1 MSLHSYTV
9 PVVHPFASRPEGP
22 GFNPQRGNNVNRDS
36 HVSIVSLQY
45 GISRNK

>member
-9 PVVHPFASRPEGP
+9 PVVLLFASRHEGP
-22 GFNPQRGNNVNRDS
+22 GFNPQRGNYVNRDS
-36 HVSIVSLQY
+36 PVGIVSLQY